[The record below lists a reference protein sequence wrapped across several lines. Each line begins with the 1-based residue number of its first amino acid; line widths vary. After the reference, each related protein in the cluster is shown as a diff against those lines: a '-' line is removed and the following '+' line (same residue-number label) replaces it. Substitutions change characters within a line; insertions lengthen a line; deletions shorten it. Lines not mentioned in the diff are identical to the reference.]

1 MFLIK
6 GIHFCFFVSKSK
18 HYKHLIKHI
27 LQLML
32 LFIILF
38 EIIRIFRKKYAKT

>member
-1 MFLIK
+1 MK
-6 GIHFCFFVSKSK
+6 
-18 HYKHLIKHI
+18 YM

-38 EIIRIFRKKYAKT
+38 GIIRIFREKYAKTYK

>member
-6 GIHFCFFVSKSK
+6 GIHFYFFVSKS
-18 HYKHLIKHI
+18 KHLIKHI

-38 EIIRIFRKKYAKT
+38 EIIRIFRKKYAKTYK